1 MIWLPLCLSRFTQ
14 TDFYRL
20 AFPAQGRTLFL
31 SLALAGGALSFSTCE
46 EFLPAYREP
55 ETVLQSILSA
65 QYILDPGDNSLKVY
79 LTARNVFDET
89 FQARADVKGSIELVS
104 LRDSTVRKTFPL
116 SAANFIDAPGYNR
129 TTGILTLNPN
139 QTARLGI
146 SWNFVTDDAGRD
158 IRREFFKYIEDPT
171 CDGRCFALTEDWVIH
186 GRVQLFEK
194 TGTSVADSI
203 QYALCFVNMYVRS
216 GPEGGC
222 ASFDTNAPCN
232 LRPPV
237 LGRFCK
243 PQQFQEGR

>member
-1 MIWLPLCLSRFTQ
+1 MIWLPPRFTRFTQ
-14 TDFYRL
+14 PVLFRYTL
-20 AFPAQGRTLFL
+20 PAQGRTLFL
-31 SLALAGGALSFSTCE
+31 SLALVVSTLSFSTCE

-55 ETVLQSILSA
+55 ETVLEATLSA
-65 QYILDPGDNSLKVY
+65 QYILEISDNSLKVY

-89 FQARADVKGSIELVS
+89 FQARADVKGTIELVS
-104 LRDSTVRKTFPL
+104 MRDSTVRKTFPL
-116 SAANFIDAPGYNR
+116 SAANFIEAPGYNR
-129 TTGILTLNPN
+129 NTGILTLNPN

-171 CDGRCFALTEDWVIH
+171 CEGRCFALTEDWVIR

-194 TGTSVADSI
+194 TGTSIADSV
-203 QYALCFVNMYVRS
+203 QYALCFVNMYFRS

-222 ASFDTNAPCN
+222 VSVDTNAPCN

-237 LGRFCK
+237 LGNSCT